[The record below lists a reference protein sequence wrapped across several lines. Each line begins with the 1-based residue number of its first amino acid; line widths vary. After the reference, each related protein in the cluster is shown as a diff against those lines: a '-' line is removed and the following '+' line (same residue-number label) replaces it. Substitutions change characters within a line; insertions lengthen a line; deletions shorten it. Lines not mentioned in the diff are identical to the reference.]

1 MEVERYKMTFT
12 KEISKKLEDELN
24 DIDIEQKIKDEML
37 SENIRIL
44 GHDFVKYNKN
54 KAKLIINNKKY
65 RLKEL
70 VNKKEFTNDKIK
82 INMILCKDISNL
94 SHMFED
100 CKLLEISVYNDFIN
114 INDKEP
120 YKFEKFLDYY
130 IDNNEGNYEDKNE
143 YIYNKFYNNNNYI
156 Y

>member
-54 KAKLIINNKKY
+54 KYDIMQRYIKY
-65 RLKEL
+65 KSYVRRL
-70 VNKKEFTNDKIK
+70 
-82 INMILCKDISNL
+82 
-94 SHMFED
+94 
-100 CKLLEISVYNDFIN
+100 
-114 INDKEP
+114 
-120 YKFEKFLDYY
+120 
-130 IDNNEGNYEDKNE
+130 
-143 YIYNKFYNNNNYI
+143 
-156 Y
+156 